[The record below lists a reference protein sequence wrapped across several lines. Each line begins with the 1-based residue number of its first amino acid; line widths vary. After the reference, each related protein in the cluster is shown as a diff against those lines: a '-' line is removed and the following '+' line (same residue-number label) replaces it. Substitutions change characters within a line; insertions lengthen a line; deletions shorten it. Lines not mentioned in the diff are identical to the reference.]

1 MVVLEVRVLSRQV
14 VVPRK
19 VGVASCVAGR
29 ILRKVRHTF
38 IVAVLLLRSL
48 KTVLKIL
55 VFRLLEDPQ
64 YLELKVGQQ
73 AGRVVGIRGVI
84 GGIWFGGTSE
94 IVGLPIGIDLSA

>member
-1 MVVLEVRVLSRQV
+1 VQVLSSQV

-29 ILRKVRHTF
+29 ILRKVRHTLV
-38 IVAVLLLRSL
+38 VAVLLLRDSL

-64 YLELKVGQQ
+64 HLALKVRQQ
-73 AGRVVGIRGVI
+73 ADRVVGIRGVI
-84 GGIWFGGTSE
+84 EGMCFGGTSE
-94 IVGLPIGIDLSA
+94 IVGLPIGIDRGA

>member
-1 MVVLEVRVLSRQV
+1 MRVLSRQV

-38 IVAVLLLRSL
+38 IVAVLLLRDSL